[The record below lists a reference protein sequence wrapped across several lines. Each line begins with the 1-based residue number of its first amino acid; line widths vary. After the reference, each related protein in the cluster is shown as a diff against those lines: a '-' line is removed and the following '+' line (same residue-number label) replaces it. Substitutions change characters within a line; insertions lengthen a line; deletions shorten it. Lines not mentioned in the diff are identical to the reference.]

1 MDNYNR
7 TMRENQERNEQLQ
20 LQMEQS
26 RRNYENNQRIY
37 DIRINRNN
45 SNSVWSR

>member
-7 TMRENQERNEQLQ
+7 TMRENQERNEQFQ

-26 RRNYENNQRIY
+26 RRNYENNQRTY
-37 DIRINRNN
+37 DNRTNRNS